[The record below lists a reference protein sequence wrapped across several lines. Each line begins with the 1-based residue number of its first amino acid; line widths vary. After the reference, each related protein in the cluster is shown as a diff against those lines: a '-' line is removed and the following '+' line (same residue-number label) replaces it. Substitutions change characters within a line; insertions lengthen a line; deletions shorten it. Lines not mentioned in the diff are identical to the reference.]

1 MPDVL
6 RLCSLC
12 WFNLGL
18 ARHTN
23 TALSGSA
30 YHSSSMMTLV
40 GDSKRS
46 AGTGGVGAGGNGGA
60 GFRFNREE
68 LQAAMNMRHGSNV
81 SHGQVTHGRG
91 IINSRTA
98 IAGTI
103 IDLLLVFFTTRRRVL
118 VFSRSLCRK

>member
-1 MPDVL
+1 MYL
-6 RLCSLC
+6 LY

-46 AGTGGVGAGGNGGA
+46 TGPGAVGAGGNGNA

-68 LQAAMNMRHGSNV
+68 LQAAMNMRHD
-81 SHGQVTHGRG
+81 SHGQVTHDLGSATGDRG
-91 IINSRTA
+91 IIGNYL
-98 IAGTI
+98 I
-103 IDLLLVFFTTRRRVL
+103 
-118 VFSRSLCRK
+118 